1 MNTNSMSS
9 IPNTKTA
16 NLCNLIPAPFRLRQA
31 FILGAGFCMA
41 FFMMPHLGQAA
52 SVWEGSVSQSWLD
65 AGNWSSAPS
74 WNNTTDLEFNASSS
88 NSSTSSPSFLGSAR
102 TVRSIA
108 FGADADTDLMI
119 LLATT
124 AADTTAANAQMGSNT
139 GTASIVVNAGA
150 TGNFQLGNAQGVLR
164 LDSNLLVD
172 HSGSGNLT
180 IRAISVPGAGQIKY
194 ITKNGSGTL
203 VLGVGGAINYLYQGG
218 LVLNSGTVITRNNGS
233 TLGTT
238 AATLAL
244 NGGVLKF
251 MHSGDTNFGRN
262 TTVSGD
268 SKIITSNFSGGAGL
282 LYTLGTLAI
291 GSQELSVE
299 GAGYASGNGQVTFGA
314 TTLTG
319 NAVLNVTKP
328 SSGTGATNLNLA
340 AVGDGGLG
348 YGLTKNGNGN
358 LTVNGTSTFTGQAF
372 VNAGRL
378 IIGTAG
384 AMNSASSVSVASG
397 AALTNSNSSTALT
410 TAMILNSGA
419 VLSGAGSFAPVSMT
433 LVADLAGGNAS
444 FSSISAGATNLA
456 KSGAMEFTLSNITD
470 GSYVIFSGSALS
482 GSFSS
487 VTVGGTA
494 LADLGSG
501 NFGGTA
507 GGFDYAFTNSTNT
520 LGITTVPEP
529 TTWVLLGLGG
539 VFLIFRVQSLVITP
553 FQNSWCSNSGNSTRT
568 ARWWSRWLV
577 TINPAAKPFIF

>member
-1 MNTNSMSS
+1 
-9 IPNTKTA
+9 
-16 NLCNLIPAPFRLRQA
+16 
-31 FILGAGFCMA
+31 MA

-74 WNNTTDLEFNASSS
+74 WSNTTDLEFNASSS

-102 TVRSIA
+102 TVRSIT
-108 FGADADTDLMI
+108 FGADADTDI
-119 LLATT
+119 LILTANSTAQT
-124 AADTTAANAQMGSNT
+124 AAANLQMISST
-139 GTASIVVNAGA
+139 DIASIVVDAGA
-150 TGNFQLGNAQGVLR
+150 TGNFTLGQSQGAVR

-172 HSGSGNLT
+172 HNGSGNLT
-180 IRAISVPGAGQIKY
+180 IRSVTVLGGAQVRY
-194 ITKNGSGTL
+194 ITKNGTGTM
-203 VLGVGGAINYLYQGG
+203 VLGSGSGANNLYQGG
-218 LVLNSGTVITRNNGS
+218 LILNSGTVVAGVYGDILGEGS
-233 TLGTT
+233 
-238 AATLAL
+238 ATLAL
-244 NGGVLKF
+244 NGGVLRF
-251 MHSGDTNFGRN
+251 ANATGLSFGRN
-262 TTVSGD
+262 TTVSGNT
-268 SKIITSNFSGGAGL
+268 KIITSNSTGGGGVN
-282 LYTLGTLAI
+282 YTLGTLAI

-372 VNAGRL
+372 VNAGSL

-397 AALTNSNSSTALT
+397 ATLTNSNSSTALT

-539 VFLIFRVQSLVITP
+539 VFLIFRVLK
-553 FQNSWCSNSGNSTRT
+553 
-568 ARWWSRWLV
+568 SRSASV
-577 TINPAAKPFIF
+577 SEASASRV